1 MDALAAISRTVVR
14 PWPCWAKSVCAASR
28 MAARVRSDLRVFC
41 IRSPC
46 RYILST
52 AIDNTK
58 RQVLLCQHTLINR
71 QQGNNCFLRPC
82 NGARND
88 RRRRADGRDDKKV
101 VGSTI

>member
-14 PWPCWAKSVCAASR
+14 PWPCWAKSFCAASR
-28 MAARVRSDLRVFC
+28 IAARLRSDLRAFC

-46 RYILST
+46 YILST
-52 AIDNTK
+52 AIDNSK

-71 QQGNNCFLRPC
+71 APRRRVLSAALQRCSD
-82 NGARND
+82 D
-88 RRRRADGRDDKKV
+88 RRRRADGMDDEKV